1 MREKSQGN
9 ILEPIFTV
17 DRLCVDAEFKDG
29 NTRIVKGL
37 SFEIAPGEQLAIV
50 GESGCGKTMT
60 AMAIFGLLPPN
71 CRATGSVI
79 LDGKNLLSLKE
90 KQINTLR
97 GREIVLIPQSG
108 ADFLN
113 PAIKIREQ
121 IYETLRKTGIKEKC
135 ELQTGAKNLLAR
147 VGFDNP
153 EGILEKY
160 PFQLSG
166 GMAQRVVLAIGLAF
180 SPRLVIA
187 DEPTRG
193 IDDETAALFIGQLG
207 EMFRDSAIIVITHN
221 ISVAGTCRNI
231 LVMHTG
237 EMMEY
242 GKANAVLNTPNHPYT
257 RSLIDALPSNGFKVY
272 AATNNEREISKK
284 GCPFFIRCPEGTEEC
299 TEGNFPAREDNGT
312 TWRCVHA

>member
-1 MREKSQGN
+1 
-9 ILEPIFTV
+9 LEPIFVV
-17 DRLCVDAEFKDG
+17 DRLCIDAELKNG
-29 NTRIVKGL
+29 NTRIVNGL
-37 SFEIAPGEQLAIV
+37 SFSIAQGEQLAIV

-60 AMAIFGLLPPN
+60 AMAIFGLLPLN
-71 CRATGSVI
+71 CHATGSVT

-97 GREIVLIPQSG
+97 GRKIVLIPQSG

-121 IYETLRKTGIKEKC
+121 IYETLRKAGIKEKC
-135 ELQTGAKNLLAR
+135 ELQSRAENLLVRA
-147 VGFDNP
+147 GFDKP
-153 EGILEKY
+153 AEIMEKY

-166 GMAQRVVLAIGLAF
+166 GMAQRIVLAIGLAF

-193 IDDETAALFIGQLG
+193 IDDETASLFIGQLG
-207 EMFRDSAIIVITHN
+207 EMFHDSAIIVITHN
-221 ISVAGTCRNI
+221 ISVAGTCHNI

-242 GKANAVLNTPNHPYT
+242 GKADTILNTPNHPYT
-257 RSLIDALPSNGFKVY
+257 RSLIDALPLNGFKIY
-272 AATNNEREISKK
+272 AATNSERAITKK
-284 GCPFFIRCPEGTEEC
+284 GCPFFIRCPKGTDDC
-299 TEGNFPAREDNGT
+299 MEGNLPVREVNGT
-312 TWRCVHA
+312 IWRCVHA

>member
-1 MREKSQGN
+1 M
-9 ILEPIFTV
+9 EPIFVV
-17 DRLCVDAEFKDG
+17 DRLCIDAELKNG
-29 NTRIVKGL
+29 NTRIVNGL
-37 SFEIAPGEQLAIV
+37 SFSIAQGEQLAIV

-60 AMAIFGLLPPN
+60 AMAIFGLLPLN
-71 CRATGSVI
+71 CHATGSVT

-97 GREIVLIPQSG
+97 GRKIVLIPQSG

-121 IYETLRKTGIKEKC
+121 IYETLRKAGIKEKC
-135 ELQTGAKNLLAR
+135 ELQSRAENLLVRA
-147 VGFDNP
+147 GFDKP
-153 EGILEKY
+153 AEIMEKY

-166 GMAQRVVLAIGLAF
+166 GMAQRIVLAIGLAF

-193 IDDETAALFIGQLG
+193 IDDETASLFIGQLG
-207 EMFRDSAIIVITHN
+207 EMFHDSAIIVITHN
-221 ISVAGTCRNI
+221 ISVAGTCHNI

-242 GKANAVLNTPNHPYT
+242 GKADTILNTPNHPYT
-257 RSLIDALPSNGFKVY
+257 RSLIDALPLNGFKIY
-272 AATNNEREISKK
+272 AATNSERAITKK
-284 GCPFFIRCPEGTEEC
+284 GCPFFIRCPKGTDDC
-299 TEGNFPAREDNGT
+299 MEGNLPVREVNGT
-312 TWRCVHA
+312 IWRCVHA